1 MINTKVINWDVNL
14 SKHLKDMINNLPT
27 DKEVEGLSGKESI
40 LANLEAQQADEQ
52 EDYEMSFGHDER
64 QDGELA
70 FQ

>member
-1 MINTKVINWDVNL
+1 MINTKVINWDINL
-14 SKHLKDMINNLPT
+14 SKHFIDMINNLPT

-64 QDGELA
+64 QDNELA